1 MSEKHTPAS
10 AQTETAGG
18 QGTAGD
24 PGTTTD
30 PGHDQDV
37 RGEKPNNAKWALAL
51 FGTAVGAGILFLP
64 INAGSFGFWPL
75 LVATL
80 MIGPMAFLSH
90 RAYARMLS
98 GSSQQGQDVLEVVT
112 GFFGKNIGILI
123 ALIYW
128 FTVFPIV
135 MIYGI
140 SITNTVDSFIQNQ
153 LNGPE
158 ISRPILATL
167 CVGLMTL
174 GFALGRNAALLVAQF
189 VIYPL
194 IVALAAVSLYLIPQ
208 WDFSSFYHYSADG
221 FVANLG
227 DIILIMPV
235 LVFSFSFLAAI
246 SQFVLD
252 TERFYGDDAE
262 KQSSKI
268 VLIATALLTVF
279 TMFFV
284 WSSALALGAD
294 GMEEAYEQNIPV
306 LSYLANETGTQFLAF
321 IAPIVVICAIVS
333 SYFGHLLA
341 TVEGTRYFGK
351 LVAPRLMRDT
361 KPRTVAIAI
370 YLFVFIVVTAVAIIN
385 PSILDMITLIGGIF
399 MGFMTYLLPVWA
411 IYRIDA
417 LKRFRPVV
425 SNWFVVIIGV
435 VVMVGT
441 FWDVLRNLVG

>member
-1 MSEKHTPAS
+1 MSEKHISAS
-10 AQTETAGG
+10 QQAENSNNAGVG
-18 QGTAGD
+18 
-24 PGTTTD
+24 PE
-30 PGHDQDV
+30 V

-98 GSSQQGQDVLEVVT
+98 GSSQQGQDVLEVIT
-112 GFFGKNIGILI
+112 GFFGKNIGIFV

-174 GFALGRNAALLVAQF
+174 GFALGRNTALVVAQF

-194 IVALAAVSLYLIPQ
+194 IIALAAVSLYLIPQ

-252 TERFYGDDAE
+252 TERFYGKDAE

-268 VLIATALLTVF
+268 ILIATALLTIF
-279 TMFFV
+279 TMFGLNDKKCV
-284 WSSALALGAD
+284 PNP
-294 GMEEAYEQNIPV
+294 E
-306 LSYLANETGTQFLAF
+306 YLH
-321 IAPIVVICAIVS
+321 P
-333 SYFGHLLA
+333 
-341 TVEGTRYFGK
+341 
-351 LVAPRLMRDT
+351 
-361 KPRTVAIAI
+361 
-370 YLFVFIVVTAVAIIN
+370 
-385 PSILDMITLIGGIF
+385 
-399 MGFMTYLLPVWA
+399 
-411 IYRIDA
+411 
-417 LKRFRPVV
+417 
-425 SNWFVVIIGV
+425 
-435 VVMVGT
+435 
-441 FWDVLRNLVG
+441 